1 MEIDCE
7 ATRCLSTS
15 CSDAELTMDRNV
27 SKSPT
32 GNEEY
37 DSLLEGIFKQ
47 MEGLRSYG
55 IEHSCQQGD
64 GLIEHSKLDLKA
76 PVKMVTGSGFIR
88 ASPEAVLEMLRNVE
102 QRPTWDDLCDFGNVV
117 RRLGE
122 SSDVIYLSYQGKLGV
137 CARDLCLLRAWR
149 KEADGTCVLVSS
161 SVDCDEVPR
170 VAGKVRAELRDCGYI
185 CAPAPGGCT
194 LTYVI
199 KLDMKG
205 YIPLFFTN
213 LIQSQHT
220 FVIAMLRRKLEEEH
234 ALDQAGSIDG
244 SG

>member
-1 MEIDCE
+1 MLCAEKR
-7 ATRCLSTS
+7 AFVGNWQTRCLSTS

-88 ASPEAVLEMLRNVE
+88 ASPEAVLEVCHLHRLVVCRSVRSQVRSCRN
-102 QRPTWDDLCDFGNVV
+102 
-117 RRLGE
+117 
-122 SSDVIYLSYQGKLGV
+122 
-137 CARDLCLLRAWR
+137 AA
-149 KEADGTCVLVSS
+149 
-161 SVDCDEVPR
+161 
-170 VAGKVRAELRDCGYI
+170 
-185 CAPAPGGCT
+185 APG
-194 LTYVI
+194 
-199 KLDMKG
+199 
-205 YIPLFFTN
+205 
-213 LIQSQHT
+213 
-220 FVIAMLRRKLEEEH
+220 
-234 ALDQAGSIDG
+234 
-244 SG
+244 